1 MPKQSTIRDLLFRNE
16 AVPSGPSP
24 VVFINETKNEVLSLG
39 VQIEIPRIS
48 VKAIDRISIAP
59 VVEAIMCAV
68 PGYFRGHT
76 ILESPY
82 PAAETHHLHFVRQI
96 QGVRQSFIHMFKL
109 DFRFASD
116 MGTNHR
122 DGTAD
127 FYPSYSTDR
136 VLYKSVLIPVD
147 SVERN
152 DEGITSFVPS
162 RISMKESVDSDKF
175 KFAHTIFDEFDPT
188 EFNERIYEHLDAD
201 LFPASHRIYPFIEYG
216 FFSIMMRIPD
226 PETSVIDEAVRIFEP
241 LYSRLHCV
249 FSGMTP
255 DYAAVSAYSDEL
267 LLHDGLVIESDSFRK
282 KIKDFFSRYSFYQND
297 ELALKRWRR
306 LDVKG

>member
-1 MPKQSTIRDLLFRNE
+1 MPKQNIIRELLSRNE
-16 AVPSGPSP
+16 AAPSGACPGI
-24 VVFINETKNEVLSLG
+24 FINETKNEVLSLG
-39 VQIEIPRIS
+39 SLIEIPRIS
-48 VKAIDRISIAP
+48 VKAVDRTSIAP
-59 VVEAIMCAV
+59 VVDAIMKAV

-76 ILESPY
+76 VLENPY

-162 RISMKESVDSDKF
+162 RISMKESVDADRF

-188 EFNERIYEHLDAD
+188 EFNERIYEHLDAE
-201 LFPASHRIYPFIEYG
+201 LFPVSHRIYPFIEYG
-216 FFSIMMRIPD
+216 FFTIMMRIPD
-226 PETSVIDEAVRIFEP
+226 PEMSVVDEAVRIFEP

-249 FSGMTP
+249 FSGETP
-255 DYAAVSAYSDEL
+255 EYDAVSAYSGEL
-267 LLHDGLVIESDSFRK
+267 LLRDGLIVESDSFRK
-282 KIKDFFSRYSFYQND
+282 KTKDFFSRYSFFQND